1 MSLVTDSPSSPRSF
15 ARRVSGCIDLPRRRL
30 GRRRI
35 GAMEI
40 SNSGKAARDGLAGA
54 VDRGGAVRVRVMDHG
69 RKDGG
74 GSSMPSKRSTCGM
87 LGT

>member
-1 MSLVTDSPSSPRSF
+1 
-15 ARRVSGCIDLPRRRL
+15 
-30 GRRRI
+30 
-35 GAMEI
+35 MEI
-40 SNSGKAARDGLAGA
+40 SNSGKTARDGLAGA
-54 VDRGGAVRVRVMDHG
+54 VDRGDAVRVRVMDHG